1 MLYFNAK
8 LNQRVILAK
17 AIPLL
22 VYTKMHIT
30 MTTHCSTFMP
40 VSSSRKTLLSDAESR
55 QHNQVCWL
63 QIRASGQEQDSVCP
77 TVNSPRAHP
86 LQNSTSMSPPNS
98 SSTSPPN
105 STSMSPPNSSTT
117 PFFNCF
123 PSPCCAES

>member
-1 MLYFNAK
+1 MNIITIVYHITCCISMPK

-22 VYTKMHIT
+22 VNTKMHIT

-40 VSSSRKTLLSDAESR
+40 VSGSRKTLLSDAESR

-77 TVNSPRAHP
+77 TVNAPRACPFPLPRARPRPTPQAHP
-86 LQNSTSMSPPNS
+86 LP
-98 SSTSPPN
+98 
-105 STSMSPPNSSTT
+105 T
-117 PFFNCF
+117 PRAC
-123 PSPCCAES
+123 PRPTPRPRP